1 MKKIFFIFVGLLL
14 LAAIPITVFISG
26 QRQELRK
33 RAAPATNLSFSPSTL
48 TKKIGDVFTLDI
60 TINTA
65 SNQIVAAEIHVT
77 YDPTKLEAE
86 TITNGPL
93 FPNILAAGT
102 IQSGE
107 ATITVGALSTTS
119 PVTGTGTVAVVRF
132 KALATTASPISV
144 RFSPATF
151 VGGLGEGANN
161 VLINSSPATISITS
175 SNQQPG
181 NPTSTPV
188 PTLRPSGT
196 ISPTPNNPTPTS
208 NPLTPT
214 PTTTPGT
221 LTITSPLT
229 DDVIMTELPTF
240 TGAAPPNSPV
250 TITIYSPP
258 ETITTTANS
267 LGRWSY
273 TPTTPLTI
281 GPHSLTVTIDSTN
294 PQTTSRTFIVGSAAQ
309 SSGTQSAIPE
319 SGNITTTIIIIGIS
333 LFLLTTGLG
342 TQLLLR

>member
-1 MKKIFFIFVGLLL
+1 MKKLFFIIVGILLL
-14 LAAIPITVFISG
+14 TAIPITVFISG

-33 RAAPATNLSFSPSTL
+33 RAAPATNLSFSPSSL
-48 TKKIGDVFTLDI
+48 TKKIGDIFSLDI
-60 TINTA
+60 TIDTA
-65 SNQIVAAEIHVT
+65 SNQVVAAEIHVI
-77 YDPTKLEAE
+77 YDPNKLEAE

-175 SNQQPG
+175 SNQQSG
-181 NPTSTPV
+181 YPTSTPM

-196 ISPTPNNPTPTS
+196 ISPTPIIPT
-208 NPLTPT
+208 LTPT
-214 PTTTPGT
+214 PTTTPST
-221 LTITSPLT
+221 LTITSPST
-229 DDVIMTELPTF
+229 DDAIMTELPTF
-240 TGAAPPNSPV
+240 TGAAPPNSQV
-250 TITIYSPP
+250 TLTIFSPP
-258 ETITTTANS
+258 ETFTTTANS
-267 LGRWSY
+267 LGQWSY
-273 TPTTPLTI
+273 TPTTPLTT
-281 GPHSLTVTIDSTN
+281 GPHSLTVTTDGTN

-309 SSGTQSAIPE
+309 SNGAQSAIPE
-319 SGNITTTIIIIGIS
+319 SGNVSTTIIIIS
-333 LFLLTTGLG
+333 VALFLLTTGLG